1 MESKLNYTVVG
12 LFVVLLLAGLVMA
25 ILWLSGHNT
34 KQQYQLYR
42 VFMTESVSGL
52 STDSSVKYLGVD
64 VGTVAHI
71 GLNSE
76 NSQQV
81 ELLLK
86 IDQNVPIKTDTVATL
101 KFFGITGLAFIELM
115 GTDNYSPLLSADLDN
130 IPIIASS
137 PSTIVRAE
145 EALSTIANKTTKVL
159 DRLDQLMNDDNLQN
173 ISTLLDESI
182 ILVKDLRALQ
192 QHFVAFLEQG
202 IEAGNSVEQ
211 AIGKVGL
218 AAESID
224 NMADDFSK
232 NGKVMEQQLTV
243 TMQQITAA
251 SQSVDSLA
259 TNIKQEYAG
268 IGIKVGDDVEQS
280 LRAFR
285 QLLNQLDMLVGDM
298 QRTIKTIEDSPSDLL
313 FKTSQPKL
321 GPGEGK

>member
-1 MESKLNYTVVG
+1 
-12 LFVVLLLAGLVMA
+12 
-25 ILWLSGHNT
+25 
-34 KQQYQLYR
+34 
-42 VFMTESVSGL
+42 MTESVSGL
-52 STDSSVKYLGVD
+52 SADSSVKYLGVD
-64 VGTVAHI
+64 VGTVIHI
-71 GLNSE
+71 GLNAD

-115 GTDNYSPLLSADLDN
+115 STQNDSPLLSADSDS

-145 EALSTIANKTTKVL
+145 ETLNTIAQKTTKVL

-182 ILVKDLRALQ
+182 ILVKDLRIVQ
-192 QHFVAFLEQG
+192 QQFAEFLEQG
-202 IEAGNSVEQ
+202 INAGTSIEQ
-211 AIGKVGL
+211 AFKKVGT
-218 AAESID
+218 AAESVD
-224 NMADDFSK
+224 NMADDFAQ

-251 SQSVDSLA
+251 SQSVDTLA
-259 TNIKQEYAG
+259 TSIKQEYAG
-268 IGIKVGDDVEQS
+268 IGNKVGDDVEQS

-298 QRTIKTIEDSPSDLL
+298 QRTVKTIGDSPSDLL
-313 FKTSQPKL
+313 FKSRQPKL

>member
-1 MESKLNYTVVG
+1 
-12 LFVVLLLAGLVMA
+12 
-25 ILWLSGHNT
+25 
-34 KQQYQLYR
+34 
-42 VFMTESVSGL
+42 MTESVSGL
-52 STDSSVKYLGVD
+52 SADSSVKYLGVD
-64 VGTVAHI
+64 VGTVIHI
-71 GLNSE
+71 GLNAD

-81 ELLLK
+81 GLLLK

-115 GTDNYSPLLSADLDN
+115 STQNDSPLLSADSDS

-145 EALSTIANKTTKVL
+145 ETLNTIAQKTTKVL

-182 ILVKDLRALQ
+182 ILVKDLRIVQ
-192 QHFVAFLEQG
+192 QQFAEFLEQG
-202 IEAGNSVEQ
+202 INAGTSIEQ
-211 AIGKVGL
+211 AFKKVGT
-218 AAESID
+218 AAESVD
-224 NMADDFSK
+224 NMADDFAQ

-251 SQSVDSLA
+251 SQSVDTLA
-259 TNIKQEYAG
+259 TSIKQEYAG
-268 IGIKVGDDVEQS
+268 IGNKVGDDVEQS

-298 QRTIKTIEDSPSDLL
+298 QRTVKTIGDSPSDLL
-313 FKTSQPKL
+313 FKSRQPKL

>member
-12 LFVVLLLAGLVMA
+12 LFVVLLLAGLIMA
-25 ILWLSGHNT
+25 VLWLSGHNSN
-34 KQQYQLYR
+34 QQYQFYR

-64 VGTVAHI
+64 VGTVTDI

-101 KFFGITGLAFIELM
+101 KFFGITGLAFIELA
-115 GTDNYSPLLSADLDN
+115 GTDNNSPLLSVDSDSY
-130 IPIIASS
+130 PVIASS

-145 EALSTIANKTTKVL
+145 EALTAIATKTTKVL

-173 ISTLLDESI
+173 ISMLLDESI
-182 ILVKDLRALQ
+182 ILVKDLRTVQ
-192 QHFVAFLEQG
+192 QQFSEFLEQG
-202 IEAGNSVEQ
+202 IEAGTSLEQ
-211 AIGKVGL
+211 ASNKVGE

-224 NMADDFSK
+224 NMADDFAK
-232 NGKVMEQQLTV
+232 NGKVIEQQLTT

-251 SQSVDSLA
+251 SQSVDTLA
-259 TNIKQEYAG
+259 TSIKQEYSG
-268 IGIKVGDDVEQS
+268 IGVKVGDSVEQS

-313 FKTSQPKL
+313 FKSSQPKL